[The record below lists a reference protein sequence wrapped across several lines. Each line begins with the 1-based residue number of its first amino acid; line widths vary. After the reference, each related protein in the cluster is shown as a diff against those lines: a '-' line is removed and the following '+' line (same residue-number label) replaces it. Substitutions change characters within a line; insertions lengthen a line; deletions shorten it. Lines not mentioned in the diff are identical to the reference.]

1 MSLVVTGA
9 NAHDV
14 TQIEAV
20 LAAVVVKRPSPLKRR
35 SKHLCADA
43 GYRGKNALRI
53 ILAHGYIPH
62 VVGRKSEADR
72 KRRDPKKKARR
83 WVVEACH
90 GWFNRFRKLLVRYE
104 KLEHTFLALNHL
116 AAAIITLRKIILPVN
131 IIYG

>member
-1 MSLVVTGA
+1 M
-9 NAHDV
+9 
-14 TQIEAV
+14 
-20 LAAVVVKRPSPLKRR
+20 
-35 SKHLCADA
+35 
-43 GYRGKNALRI
+43 RI

-62 VVGRKSEADR
+62 VVGRKSEAQQ
-72 KRRDPKKKARR
+72 KKRDPKKKARR

-116 AAAIITLRKIILPVN
+116 AAAIIALRKIVLPVN